1 MQVRSQLLSIE
12 FALEHL
18 TEHWLDHDEA
28 VFRKLIA
35 LAQQGIFKGSL
46 DVITVTDADG
56 QLQFSS
62 HTDSNQSL
70 IQQALVNRA
79 CVQQVLQEKTSGF
92 FISPI
97 AHNAITQ
104 RWTVQFN
111 HSIFMD
117 GEFSGLIIASV
128 SAEHLAEA
136 FNKVYPLHDDVVLLA
151 SNSGHLLTRSRGI
164 ADITGNKVPS
174 EHLFLA
180 QPEQNS
186 GNYIATSAID
196 QVERIYA
203 WHRVPDFPLVLSLG
217 LGKQQVLSSA
227 LLDNQKSALWSLL
240 ASALFILSGLWI
252 TRLII
257 LRAQQNKS
265 LLQAHLRIN
274 KLLKQI
280 PSGVLF
286 LDEKDS
292 VVMANE
298 QLCTLL
304 NLDIPSEQLAGLHH
318 QDFLKLLKPE
328 QADWF
333 SLPAKPLIK
342 TQQHEVTDSLGSTF
356 LINLVPIQRNQHSLG
371 HVWLIQDDSLRKQKE
386 HELFTLATTDPLTGL
401 HNRRSF
407 LDCLEE
413 HVKLSKPTKPGA
425 LLLLDIDFFKNVNDT
440 YGHPVGDLVIKNV
453 AQALRDSVRHDDLS
467 GRIGGEEFAVL
478 LPYATQ
484 PQALQLAE
492 RIRQYIEVTPTITGT
507 HSIYITVSIGIVL
520 LYGHDAKSA
529 QIRADRALYQAKS
542 SGRNRVCFNEPSK

>member
-28 VFRKLIA
+28 VFRKLIT

-203 WHRVPDFPLVLSLG
+203 WHRVPDFPP
-217 LGKQQVLSSA
+217 
-227 LLDNQKSALWSLL
+227 
-240 ASALFILSGLWI
+240 
-252 TRLII
+252 
-257 LRAQQNKS
+257 RAQPR
-265 LLQAHLRIN
+265 LGQAA
-274 KLLKQI
+274 
-280 PSGVLF
+280 GV
-286 LDEKDS
+286 
-292 VVMANE
+292 E
-298 QLCTLL
+298 QC
-304 NLDIPSEQLAGLHH
+304 
-318 QDFLKLLKPE
+318 
-328 QADWF
+328 
-333 SLPAKPLIK
+333 
-342 TQQHEVTDSLGSTF
+342 
-356 LINLVPIQRNQHSLG
+356 
-371 HVWLIQDDSLRKQKE
+371 
-386 HELFTLATTDPLTGL
+386 LTG
-401 HNRRSF
+401 
-407 LDCLEE
+407 
-413 HVKLSKPTKPGA
+413 
-425 LLLLDIDFFKNVNDT
+425 
-440 YGHPVGDLVIKNV
+440 
-453 AQALRDSVRHDDLS
+453 
-467 GRIGGEEFAVL
+467 
-478 LPYATQ
+478 
-484 PQALQLAE
+484 
-492 RIRQYIEVTPTITGT
+492 
-507 HSIYITVSIGIVL
+507 
-520 LYGHDAKSA
+520 
-529 QIRADRALYQAKS
+529 
-542 SGRNRVCFNEPSK
+542 